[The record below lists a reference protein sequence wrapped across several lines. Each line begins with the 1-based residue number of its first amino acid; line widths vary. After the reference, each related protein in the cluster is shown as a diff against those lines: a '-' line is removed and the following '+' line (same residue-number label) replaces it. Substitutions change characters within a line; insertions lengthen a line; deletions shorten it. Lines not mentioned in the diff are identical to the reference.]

1 MSKLYMIGGG
11 ILVLVVST
19 WFHVQQAKENARLE
33 FSLEQ
38 AGETIAMMNADAKQK
53 EQINLDLRQT
63 REELENEK
71 ARLVADL
78 EQLPRTET
86 QRDCDTV
93 AVPDGY
99 RELLNTTPEDAV
111 PNP

>member
-1 MSKLYMIGGG
+1 MIGGG
-11 ILVLVVST
+11 ILVLVVSI

-53 EQINLDLRQT
+53 EQINLTLRQT

-78 EQLPRTET
+78 ERLPRTEA
-86 QRDCDTV
+86 QRDCDL
-93 AVPDGY
+93 VPLPAGFADK
-99 RELLNTTPEDAV
+99 LLNATAQDTV